1 MDEFPH
7 VRRDE
12 ALQEGGVAERHI
24 GALHLYL
31 IRLPYHCSSIVPQ
44 TCESVLPRYAAHQ
57 AAVLQYPLDDHLRT
71 TVGLADELRVAGVV
85 AEQYARR
92 KLVQKVGH
100 LKIFRRQRLPRLLDE
115 YRQR

>member
-1 MDEFPH
+1 MSNRSKN
-7 VRRDE
+7 VVVVVVVIRQR
-12 ALQEGGVAERHI
+12 VAARACLAEKS
-24 GALHLYL
+24 G
-31 IRLPYHCSSIVPQ
+31 RLTCPYPDVMAEQ
-44 TCESVLPRYAAHQ
+44 YVPRYAAHQ

-71 TVGLADELRVAGVV
+71 TVGLADKLRVAGVV